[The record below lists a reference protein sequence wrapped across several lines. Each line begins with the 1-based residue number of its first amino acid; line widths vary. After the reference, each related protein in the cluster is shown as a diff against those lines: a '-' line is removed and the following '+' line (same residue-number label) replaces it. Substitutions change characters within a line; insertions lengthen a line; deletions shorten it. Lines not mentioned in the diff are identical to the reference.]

1 MMTPKKERKP
11 RYVVVHV
18 AFSPKEVE
26 KIDAQ
31 AEIENRTRIN
41 MIQTFVL
48 RGLDTSEAG
57 R

>member
-1 MMTPKKERKP
+1 MTPKKERKP